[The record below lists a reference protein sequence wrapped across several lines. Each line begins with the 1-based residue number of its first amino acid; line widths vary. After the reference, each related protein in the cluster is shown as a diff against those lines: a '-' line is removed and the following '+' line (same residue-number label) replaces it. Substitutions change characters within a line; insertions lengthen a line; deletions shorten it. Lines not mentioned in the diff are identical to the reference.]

1 VSTTEDEVTT
11 GAWPLLRGWWE
22 DKPKPHQNLVI
33 VGAIATVVFLGAGV
47 LLETWLEG
55 WAKNIPSLAGFVW
68 DVAKALL
75 IGTVLFSVIDVLRS
89 WGMSWRVL
97 KVSEDALYQE
107 VGAFLN
113 TVNNYL
119 GLNLVIGVF
128 GPRTTTSS
136 VRRVEEALQ
145 AVFYERSKINDYAL
159 ALHRRARDPSEKVP
173 DATPTY

>member
-1 VSTTEDEVTT
+1 
-11 GAWPLLRGWWE
+11 
-22 DKPKPHQNLVI
+22 
-33 VGAIATVVFLGAGV
+33 
-47 LLETWLEG
+47 
-55 WAKNIPSLAGFVW
+55 
-68 DVAKALL
+68 
-75 IGTVLFSVIDVLRS
+75 
-89 WGMSWRVL
+89 ML